1 MRHLRQLRIFKVRLG
16 GALWDRCRSYGRRL
30 RGDGLRFK
38 LMIAALAALLAAY
51 SVYWIMAARRAEAA
65 LIAWIENEK
74 AQGHDI
80 RYSALDVGGYPYRIE
95 ATLRDFHLSGA
106 AAGFA
111 WEFNAPAFAGVILPW
126 RPRHFILFAKE
137 ATARLA
143 PADGAAATFAATA
156 LRASVVTADGDM
168 LERVSIT
175 ADRLLSKGEG
185 DAGLGLEATDSEL
198 HWRAGAPASR
208 LTPAVSAEAED
219 GVREPLAWQ
228 LAVKGRDITD
238 PRLAA
243 SPYGD
248 KIAELALVMELR
260 GGGLNPQATPATIA
274 AWRDSGGTLEVPS
287 LKLEWGAL
295 DLTLSGSATLDQQFR
310 PLGAFTAEVMG
321 YEPAIDHLRAK
332 GDISPEEASAAKET
346 LAAIVNGEKGRLP
359 VPITMQAGRMF
370 LGPLPVANL
379 PPLVEPP
386 ALSAK
391 P

>member
-1 MRHLRQLRIFKVRLG
+1 MRLG
-16 GALWDRCRSYGRRL
+16 GAFWQHFLSYGRRL
-30 RGDGLRFK
+30 RGGGWRFK

-51 SVYWIMAARRAEAA
+51 SVYWVMAARRAEAN
-65 LIAWIENEK
+65 LVAWIENEK

-95 ATLRDFHLSGA
+95 ATLRDFHVSGT
-106 AAGFA
+106 AAGMA

-126 RPRHFILFAKE
+126 RPHHLILFAKE

-143 PADGAAATFAATA
+143 PANGAAATLAASA
-156 LRASVVTADGDM
+156 LRASVVTADDNA
-168 LERVSIT
+168 LERLSIT
-175 ADRLLSKGEG
+175 AERLLAKGENS
-185 DAGLGLEATDSEL
+185 AGAALEVADGEA
-198 HWRAGAPASR
+198 HWRAGAQASH
-208 LTPAVSAEAED
+208 LTPAVGAEAEE

-228 LAVKGRDITD
+228 LAVKGKDITN

-248 KIAELALVMELR
+248 KIAELALVVELR

-274 AWRDSGGTLEVPS
+274 AWRDTGGTVEVPS
-287 LKLEWGAL
+287 LKLAWGAL

-310 PLGAFTAEVMG
+310 PLGAFTAEVTG

-346 LAAIVNGEKGRLP
+346 LKSIVNGDKGRLP

-379 PPLVEPP
+379 PPLIEPL
-386 ALSAK
+386 AFSAK